1 MERWK
6 NEEFLGLNADVR
18 AVHLPVDEKSSAL
31 LSHWCH
37 STALLGWQPSVVT
50 AGLTERSA
58 QISENKSQQTLL
70 SPRAATA
77 EHFIIGHVRGWA
89 PSRAEEPHKNAFSE
103 CRRRIFT
110 DLFRDFP
117 KAINMLPLICGALVC
132 CVRLSEQTAAQRSFW
147 GWGRALSH
155 PSQLHSTPQ
164 IHKAFHQGRSKGL
177 SWGGRAVICLLPTGK
192 LWGRGCLANSMA
204 AFFNCSPES
213 LLSAPHSLPASSQ
226 PPLGSAQTYSSLSAF
241 WGCTQSRES
250 EKKGG
255 NVCKKTNKKK
265 CSNCKWNL
273 ATPTVDTW
281 GVMLCVNAV
290 QPSPVKWS
298 KLWLQKMVLDVLDY
312 EECSVLMCVMN
323 MPWW

>member
-6 NEEFLGLNADVR
+6 KEEFLGLNADVR
-18 AVHLPVDEKSSAL
+18 AVHLPVDEKCS
-31 LSHWCH
+31 
-37 STALLGWQPSVVT
+37 ALLGWQPSVVT

-77 EHFIIGHVRGWA
+77 EQFIIGHVRGWA
-89 PSRAEEPHKNAFSE
+89 PSRAEQPHKNAFSE

-110 DLFRDFP
+110 DLFGDFP

-250 EKKGG
+250 EKKRG
-255 NVCKKTNKKK
+255 NVCKKTPKNIQTV
-265 CSNCKWNL
+265 NEIWQP
-273 ATPTVDTW
+273 APTVDTW
-281 GVMLCVNAV
+281 DVTLCVNAV
-290 QPSPVKWS
+290 QPSPVKWC
-298 KLWLQKMVLDVLDY
+298 WVCWTMENAQF
-312 EECSVLMCVMN
+312 
-323 MPWW
+323 